1 MLNTIFVLASFAL
14 IAGCSASFYIAWS
27 RNDRA
32 LDAQRALNV
41 LSSAPKDVEL
51 QLRKLAALVAARG
64 ISAHSASRS
73 LGRAWGIPEKEASK
87 LLQDAL
93 AV

>member
-1 MLNTIFVLASFAL
+1 MLNTIFVLVSVAL
-14 IAGCSASFYIAWS
+14 ITGCSASFYIAWS
-27 RNDRA
+27 RNDRT

-64 ISAHSASRS
+64 VSAHTASRS

>member
-1 MLNTIFVLASFAL
+1 MLDTIFVLAPIAL
-14 IAGCSASFYIAWS
+14 IAIFAAVSYLVWS

-32 LDAQRALNV
+32 LDAHRALNV

-64 ISAHSASRS
+64 ISAHTASRS

-93 AV
+93 GV